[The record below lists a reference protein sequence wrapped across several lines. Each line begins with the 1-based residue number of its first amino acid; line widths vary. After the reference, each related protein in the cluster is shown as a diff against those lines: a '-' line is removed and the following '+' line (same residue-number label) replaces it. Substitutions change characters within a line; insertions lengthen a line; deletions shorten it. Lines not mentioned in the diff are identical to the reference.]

1 MEEIK
6 LEAQIR
12 DEIGKGKL
20 AGLRRTGFIPAVVYG
35 EGKKSL
41 SIKIN
46 RSDLI
51 HLLHTQHAENIIVTL
66 NIKGEKSKAKD
77 SDSRTALI
85 KEIKYHPIKDDILHV
100 DFYQISL
107 TQKIQVK
114 VPLKTKGEAIGVKQ
128 DGGTL
133 DHLLWELDVECL
145 PTQIPQEIVA
155 DVSGLKIGDAIHIK
169 DLTVPEGVKLLHDP
183 QVIALSVSPPI
194 KEEVVA
200 AEAVV
205 GAEAATQEPEV
216 IKEKKEV
223 PEEEAEEVAPAKAKE
238 KEKEKEK

>member
-6 LEAQIR
+6 LTAQIR
-12 DEIGKGKL
+12 DEIGKNKL
-20 AGLRRTGFIPAVVYG
+20 ASLRRLGLVPAVVYG

-41 SIKIN
+41 SIKIS
-46 RSDLI
+46 RSDI
-51 HLLHTQHAENIIVTL
+51 LHILHSQKGENIIVTL
-66 NIKGEKSKAKD
+66 DIKDDKPKAKEQNLPK
-77 SDSRTALI
+77 TVLI
-85 KEIKYHPIKDDILHV
+85 KEIKYHPVKDDILHI

-107 TQKIQVK
+107 TKKIQVK
-114 VPLKTKGEAIGVKQ
+114 VPLVAKGDAPGVKQ

-145 PTQIPQEIVA
+145 PTQIPKEFQA
-155 DVSGLKIGDAIHIK
+155 DVSNLKIGDTIHIK
-169 DLTVPEGVKLLHDP
+169 DLTVPEGVKLLHEP
-183 QVIALSVSPPI
+183 EVIVISVSPPM

-200 AEAVV
+200 PEAVV
-205 GAEAATQEPEV
+205 GAESAPQEPEV

-223 PEEEAEEVAPAKAKE
+223 AEEETAEAPKSKE